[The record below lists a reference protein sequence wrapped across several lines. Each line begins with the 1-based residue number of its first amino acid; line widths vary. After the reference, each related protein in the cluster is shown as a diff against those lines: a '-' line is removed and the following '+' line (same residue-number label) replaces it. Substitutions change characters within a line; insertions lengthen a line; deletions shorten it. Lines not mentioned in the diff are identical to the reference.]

1 MAEDPS
7 RRKEKIAAK
16 VITDK
21 SGQSSRG
28 KATSR
33 RGRGA
38 ASISIGRGFG
48 AGPQILGKGGT
59 QGKTIPIAVGS
70 PTRLGEVDNSH
81 VVHDRGHP
89 KKRPPT
95 KYDSSMTHQNYEGIC
110 VQVKKGREQNPYI
123 SPKLAAI
130 DYRF

>member
-1 MAEDPS
+1 VGRALEGKPHLEEAEERPAYPLVAALVQG
-7 RRKEKIAAK
+7 RR
-16 VITDK
+16 
-21 SGQSSRG
+21 
-28 KATSR
+28 
-33 RGRGA
+33 
-38 ASISIGRGFG
+38 F
-48 AGPQILGKGGT
+48 LGKGGT